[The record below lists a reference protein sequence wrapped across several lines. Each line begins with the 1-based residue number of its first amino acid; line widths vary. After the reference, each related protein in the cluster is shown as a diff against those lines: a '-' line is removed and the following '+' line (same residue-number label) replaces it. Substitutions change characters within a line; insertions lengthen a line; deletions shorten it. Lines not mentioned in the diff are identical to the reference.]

1 MRTAFDLVQL
11 AAERTPDH
19 PAIVDDR
26 TDRAFTY
33 RELLHEVD
41 AIAAGLAARGITSG
55 VRVATVLPNILEHA
69 VALLAL
75 QRLHAV
81 PALLNHRLPA
91 ADVAALVRDGDI
103 AAAIVRDDPALVAL
117 VGDALVSGGPLFTAG
132 GTGDAAADIS
142 SCRGDRDGLD
152 KTKTPRPAPEDL
164 ALIFYTAGTTGRP
177 KGVLIPHRT
186 SEPRLR
192 FLSTDAGLRHGT
204 HNRTLG
210 MAPLSHAIGFYGVFL
225 ATLAYSGTYYVM
237 SVFNPGAAVDLIER
251 NQITYLFGVP
261 TMYQGIVSA
270 PNYSPSRMSSLQ
282 LVLHGGA
289 PIQPPL
295 LERLAREWP
304 ATIRHIY
311 GATEIMSPL
320 HYPDPVGQPTRL
332 RQSYLSRVRII
343 REGAGADDVV
353 RAGEAGELIVEA
365 DSDLAFLG
373 YLNQPAATAEKLR
386 AGWYFTGDVCVLRSD
401 GDVDLVGRV
410 DDVIR
415 TGGESV
421 YPGEVESI
429 LAAHPL
435 VRDACVVGVPDPDWG
450 ELVVACVVL
459 SKEVTSW
466 EELDNYFTSSAL
478 ARFKRPRAYL
488 RLDALPRNA
497 AGKVVRRD
505 LREAALTADRL
516 GSKRGQTIV

>member
-33 RELLHEVD
+33 RELLHEVE
-41 AIAAGLAARGITSG
+41 AIAAGLAARGITRG
-55 VRVATVLPNILEHA
+55 VRVATLLPNILEHA

-91 ADVAALVRDGDI
+91 ADVSALVRDGDI
-103 AAAIVRDDPALVAL
+103 AAAIVRDDRSLVAL
-117 VGDALVSGGPLFTAG
+117 VRDALVSGAPLLTAG
-132 GTGDAAADIS
+132 GTGDAAVDVW
-142 SCRGDRDGLD
+142 SCRGDPDSLG
-152 KTKTPRPAPEDL
+152 KIPRAAPDDL

-177 KGVLIPHRT
+177 KGVLISHRT

-204 HNRTLG
+204 HNRALG

-225 ATLAYSGTYYVM
+225 AALAYSGTYYVM
-237 SVFNPGAAVDLIER
+237 SAFNPSAAVDLIER

-261 TMYQGIVSA
+261 TMYQAIVSA

-289 PIQPPL
+289 PIQPAL

-343 REGAGADDVV
+343 REGGGPDDVV

-365 DSDLAFLG
+365 DADLSFLG

-386 AGWYFTGDVCVLRSD
+386 DGWYFTGDVCVLRSD

-421 YPGEVESI
+421 YPEEVEGI
-429 LAAHPL
+429 LALHPA
-435 VRDACVVGVPDPDWG
+435 VRESCVVGVPDPDWG
-450 ELVVACVVL
+450 ELVVACVVVAGG
-459 SKEVTSW
+459 EVSW
-466 EELDNYFTSSAL
+466 NDLDTHFMSSTL

-497 AGKVVRRD
+497 AGKVLRRQ
-505 LREAALTADRL
+505 LRDAAVKADRL
-516 GSKRGQTIV
+516 GSDRGQTIV

>member
-1 MRTAFDLVQL
+1 
-11 AAERTPDH
+11 
-19 PAIVDDR
+19 
-26 TDRAFTY
+26 
-33 RELLHEVD
+33 
-41 AIAAGLAARGITSG
+41 
-55 VRVATVLPNILEHA
+55 
-69 VALLAL
+69 
-75 QRLHAV
+75 
-81 PALLNHRLPA
+81 
-91 ADVAALVRDGDI
+91 
-103 AAAIVRDDPALVAL
+103 
-117 VGDALVSGGPLFTAG
+117 
-132 GTGDAAADIS
+132 
-142 SCRGDRDGLD
+142 
-152 KTKTPRPAPEDL
+152 
-164 ALIFYTAGTTGRP
+164 
-177 KGVLIPHRT
+177 
-186 SEPRLR
+186 
-192 FLSTDAGLRHGT
+192 
-204 HNRTLG
+204 

-237 SVFNPGAAVDLIER
+237 SAFNPGAAVDLIER

-261 TMYQGIVSA
+261 TMYQAIVSA
-270 PNYSPSRMSSLQ
+270 PDYSPSRMSSLE

-289 PIQPPL
+289 PIQPTL

-332 RQSYLSRVRII
+332 RQSYLARVRII
-343 REGAGADDVV
+343 REGAGSDDIV
-353 RAGEAGELIVEA
+353 RPGEAGELIVEA
-365 DSDLAFLG
+365 DPDLAFIG

-386 AGWYFTGDVCVLRSD
+386 DGWYFTGDVCVLRSD

-421 YPGEVESI
+421 YPGEVEAL

-459 SKEVTSW
+459 GTQATCWDEFDS
-466 EELDNYFTSSAL
+466 YFTSSTL

-488 RLDALPRNA
+488 RLDSLPRNA
-497 AGKVVRRD
+497 AGKVLRRE
-505 LREAALTADRL
+505 LRQAALNADRL
-516 GSKRGQTIV
+516 GSNRGQTIV

>member
-19 PAIVDDR
+19 LAIVDDR
-26 TDRAFTY
+26 GNRAFTY
-33 RELLHEVD
+33 RELLREVD
-41 AIAAGLAARGITSG
+41 AIAAGLAALGISRGS
-55 VRVATVLPNILEHA
+55 RVATVLPNTIEHA

-75 QRLHAV
+75 QRLHAI
-81 PALLNHRLPA
+81 PALLNHRWPA
-91 ADVAALVRDGDI
+91 ADVAALLRDGDI
-103 AAAIVRDDPALVAL
+103 TGAVIRDDRALASLVA
-117 VGDALVSGGPLFTAG
+117 DALVSGPLLTAG
-132 GTGDAAADIS
+132 GTADAAPDIW
-142 SCRGDRDGLD
+142 SCRGDPGTLD
-152 KTKTPRPAPEDL
+152 KIARPAPDDV
-164 ALIFYTAGTTGRP
+164 ALIFYTSGTTGRP

-204 HNRTLG
+204 HNRALG

-237 SVFNPGAAVDLIER
+237 SAFNPSAAVDLIER

-261 TMYQGIVSA
+261 TMYQALVSA
-270 PNYSPSRMSSLQ
+270 PNYAPSRMASLQ

-289 PIQPPL
+289 PIHPSL

-320 HYPDPVGQPTRL
+320 HYSDPVGQPTRL
-332 RQSYLSRVRII
+332 RQSYLSRI
-343 REGAGADDVV
+343 RVIRTRGGCDDVV
-353 RAGEAGELIVEA
+353 RPGETGELIVAA
-365 DSDLAFLG
+365 DPDLTFLG
-373 YLNQPAATAEKLR
+373 YLNHPAATAEKLR
-386 AGWYFTGDVCVLRSD
+386 DGWYFSGDMCVLRSD
-401 GDVDLVGRV
+401 GDLELVGRV

-421 YPGEVESI
+421 YPEEVEGV
-429 LAAHPL
+429 LAMHPA
-435 VRDACVVGVPDPDWG
+435 VCESCVVGVPDRDWG

-459 SKEVTSW
+459 GSAPTTW
-466 EELDNYFTSSAL
+466 QELDNYFTASTL

-497 AGKVVRRD
+497 AGKVLRRD
-505 LREAALTADRL
+505 LREAALKADRL
-516 GSKRGQTIV
+516 GSDRGQTVV

>member
-19 PAIVDDR
+19 LAIVDDR

-41 AIAAGLAARGITSG
+41 AIAAGLAARGITRG

-69 VALLAL
+69 LALLAL

-81 PALLNHRLPA
+81 PALLNYRLPG

-103 AAAIVRDDPALVAL
+103 GGAIVRDDRELVAL
-117 VGDALVSGGPLFTAG
+117 VGDALVSGGPLLTAG
-132 GTGDAAADIS
+132 GTGDAAADVS
-142 SCRGDRDGLD
+142 SCRGDRDGLG
-152 KTKTPRPAPEDL
+152 KTPRPGPDDL

-177 KGVLIPHRT
+177 KGVLISHRT

-204 HNRTLG
+204 HNRALG

-237 SVFNPGAAVDLIER
+237 SAFNPGAAVDLIER

-261 TMYQGIVSA
+261 TMYQAIVSA
-270 PNYSPSRMSSLQ
+270 PNYSPSRVSSLE

-289 PIQPPL
+289 PIQPTL

-343 REGAGADDVV
+343 REDAGPDDVV
-353 RAGEAGELIVEA
+353 RAGEAGELIVA
-365 DSDLAFLG
+365 IDPDLTFLG
-373 YLNQPAATAEKLR
+373 YLNQPAATAEKLHD
-386 AGWYFTGDVCVLRSD
+386 GWYFTGDVCVRRSD

-421 YPGEVESI
+421 YPGEVESV

-466 EELDNYFTSSAL
+466 QELDNYFTSSML

-497 AGKVVRRD
+497 AGKVVRRE
-505 LREAALTADRL
+505 LREAAIKADRL
-516 GSKRGQTIV
+516 GSNRDQTIV